1 MEGTTDNQP
10 QDTVADGAVGEQM
23 AATLKMR
30 ALLLSYYRAGRALQ
44 ESIEPLIE
52 RDYGIDLRD
61 YVVLIAIA
69 NGVRYPTDLADRL
82 HLGKHTVTRVLRNL
96 TEAGF
101 VMTKAD
107 DLDSRRTR
115 LAVSPAGE
123 LLKAAMVGKITELMT
138 PALAGFTPGHVDLL
152 IGALDE
158 LRERLVAT
166 RPSATRAR
174 QEEEQR

>member
-1 MEGTTDNQP
+1 
-10 QDTVADGAVGEQM
+10 
-23 AATLKMR
+23 MR
-30 ALLLSYYRAGRALQ
+30 ALLLAYYRAGRALQ

-52 RDYGIDLRD
+52 GEYDIDLRD

-69 NGVRYPTDLADRL
+69 NGVSYPTDLATRL

-107 DLDSRRTR
+107 DVDSRRTH

-123 LLKAAMVGKITELMT
+123 LLKAAMVGKITELMA
-138 PALAGFTPGHVDLL
+138 PALAGFAPGGVELL

-158 LRERLVAT
+158 LREQLVAT
-166 RPSATRAR
+166 RPSTIQAQR
-174 QEEEQR
+174 EEELR